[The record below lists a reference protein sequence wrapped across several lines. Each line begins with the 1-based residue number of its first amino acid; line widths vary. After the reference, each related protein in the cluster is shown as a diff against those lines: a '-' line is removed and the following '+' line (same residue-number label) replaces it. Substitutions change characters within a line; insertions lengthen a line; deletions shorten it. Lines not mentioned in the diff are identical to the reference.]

1 MAVKK
6 ETNPLMKRLGIQ
18 PKKNTH
24 NGIVPKGPLPKNP
37 KSMSQK
43 KVNPLMQALQ
53 KGATKNLTLKD
64 RIRPVTAEKDASK
77 AKGKQATRSTNVQ
90 LQKSSNGQST
100 RQKVQQP
107 KVSKPQKKILSSAR
121 STKQTIV
128 LQIKNAASQK
138 FLRLKNLEIGTTS
151 SDLKHVLESMGNIR
165 DIRVQDLASG
175 STTAEVIF
183 EREADLKR
191 ALNDLNQAVADGRVI
206 HAEISGEHQI
216 GLNF

>member
-6 ETNPLMKRLGIQ
+6 EANPLMKRLGIQ
-18 PKKNTH
+18 PKKNTP
-24 NGIVPKGPLPKNP
+24 NGIVPKGPLPRNP

-64 RIRPVTAEKDASK
+64 RIRPVTADKDASK
-77 AKGKQATRSTNVQ
+77 DKGKQTTRLTKVQ
-90 LQKSSNGQST
+90 SQKGSSGQST

-107 KVSKPQKKILSSAR
+107 TVSKPQKKTDSNVR
-121 STKQTIV
+121 SRKQTTV

-151 SDLKHVLESMGNIR
+151 SDLKRVLESMGHIR

-175 STTAEVIF
+175 STTAEVMF

-206 HAEISGEHQI
+206 HAEISSEHQI